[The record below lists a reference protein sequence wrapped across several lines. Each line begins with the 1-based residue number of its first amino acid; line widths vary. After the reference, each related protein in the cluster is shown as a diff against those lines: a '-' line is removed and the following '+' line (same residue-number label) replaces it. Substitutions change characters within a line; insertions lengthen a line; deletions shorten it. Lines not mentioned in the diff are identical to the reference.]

1 MSLRTGSRA
10 RGDELRV
17 LRALGALL
25 TYPRAELI
33 AALPEIG
40 AVVEASALL
49 PAPARERVAALLAE
63 LGATDPL
70 LLEERYVE
78 LFDRGRSTSLN
89 LFEHVHGESRDRGTA
104 MVDLLGIYKRAGLDL
119 AGNELPDYLP
129 VLLEYLSCRDS
140 REARDMLEDCAHIL
154 RRIGEVLAQ
163 RGSRYAGVL
172 EAVLAAVRLPG
183 LDWSRAT
190 EPAPVEPPI
199 DEEWMDAP
207 AFDGPGASGSGPA
220 AAGGGAA
227 VKASGALPARR
238 ATAPGG
244 EAATAVLHFVPPKAA
259 PRKPGTR

>member
-1 MSLRTGSRA
+1 MSLRNGRRA
-10 RGDELRV
+10 DDDLRV

-25 TYPRAELI
+25 TYPRTELI
-33 AALPEIG
+33 AAVPEIG
-40 AVVEASALL
+40 EAIAASTLL

-63 LGATDPL
+63 LAATDRL

-78 LFDRGRSTSLN
+78 LFDRGRRTSLH

-104 MVDLLGIYKRAGLDL
+104 MVDLLGIYERAGLHL

-129 VLLEYLSCRDS
+129 VLLEYLSCRDM
-140 REARDMLEDCAHIL
+140 REARDMLEDCAHIV

-172 EAVLAAVRLPG
+172 DAALAAVRLPG
-183 LDWSRAT
+183 LDWSRAK

-207 AFDGPGASGSGPA
+207 AFDGP
-220 AAGGGAA
+220 AAGGGARA
-227 VKASGALPARR
+227 PDRDAGAPDRAAAAR
-238 ATAPGG
+238 GG
-244 EAATAVLHFVPPKAA
+244 EAATAVLHFVPPKTA
-259 PRKPGTR
+259 PRNPGTR